1 MRSLSAF
8 LKGLKIPSF
17 YGSKTANERG
27 IAIRMPLPAKHI
39 LRYYEKALNLFVGAE
54 SDQPHFEWPQLMQTG
69 QLFW

>member
-1 MRSLSAF
+1 MMF
-8 LKGLKIPSF
+8 TNIQQTINKDD
-17 YGSKTANERG
+17 ANY
-27 IAIRMPLPAKHI
+27 KHNI